1 MLVSK
6 PFDIGSKLVSAE
18 RAVSA
23 IRAGSR
29 IYIGTG
35 CAAPHSLL
43 AALEAMNPGPADLEF
58 VSFVTTSALPLIEG
72 ASKTH
77 YRHRSF
83 FVGSEMR
90 SLAASG
96 QLEYVPI
103 SLEEVP
109 LLLTSGRLPIDVALL
124 QVSPPD
130 ARGFVSLGVSVDLAP
145 AILSVARAV
154 IAEVNPAMPRTHG
167 ESFVHVNRFD
177 ALVKVDAPIAEY
189 VHPKIGEVAERVAC
203 YIASIIDDGSTVQI
217 GLGRVPNEALRYLK
231 DRRDLGIHSEVVTS
245 HVIAIALLPATASG
259 RGGFMIS

>member
-1 MLVSK
+1 MVSK
-6 PFDIGSKLVSAE
+6 PFYIGSKLISAE

-23 IRAGSR
+23 IRAGNR

-35 CAAPHSLL
+35 CAAPHGLL
-43 AALEAMNPGPADLEF
+43 VALEAMNPGPADLEF
-58 VSFVTTSALPLIEG
+58 VSFVTTSALPQVEG

-77 YRHRSF
+77 YRHRAF

-90 SLAASG
+90 SLAGSG

-145 AILSVARAV
+145 AILSVARTV
-154 IAEVNPAMPRTHG
+154 SRKSIQQCR
-167 ESFVHVNRFD
+167 
-177 ALVKVDAPIAEY
+177 ALTVRAL
-189 VHPKIGEVAERVAC
+189 C
-203 YIASIIDDGSTVQI
+203 TSIASM
-217 GLGRVPNEALRYLK
+217 RW
-231 DRRDLGIHSEVVTS
+231 
-245 HVIAIALLPATASG
+245 
-259 RGGFMIS
+259 